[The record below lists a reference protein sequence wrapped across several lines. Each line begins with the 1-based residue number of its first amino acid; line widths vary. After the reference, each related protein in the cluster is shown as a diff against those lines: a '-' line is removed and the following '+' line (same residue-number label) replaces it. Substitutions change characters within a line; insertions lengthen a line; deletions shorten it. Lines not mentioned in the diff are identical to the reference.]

1 MYNVMSKKAEEFI
14 DHEEIEECLAYAED
28 NKNNEACID
37 AILEKA
43 KQMKGITHKEALV
56 LLDCEIPE
64 KNAQIYEL
72 AKKIKE
78 EFYGDRIVMFA
89 PLYLSNYCVN
99 GCEYCPYHLKNKHI
113 RRKKLSQEEVR
124 QEVMALQDMGHKRLA
139 IEAGEDP
146 VNNPLEYILE
156 CIHTIYDLSLIHI

>member
-56 LLDCEIPE
+56 LLE
-64 KNAQIYEL
+64 KMRRFMNL
-72 AKKIKE
+72 LKRSKKSFTATVLLCLLRCICQTT
-78 EFYGDRIVMFA
+78 V
-89 PLYLSNYCVN
+89 S
-99 GCEYCPYHLKNKHI
+99 
-113 RRKKLSQEEVR
+113 
-124 QEVMALQDMGHKRLA
+124 MAA
-139 IEAGEDP
+139 NT
-146 VNNPLEYILE
+146 V
-156 CIHTIYDLSLIHI
+156 LII

>member
-72 AKKIKE
+72 AK
-78 EFYGDRIVMFA
+78 R
-89 PLYLSNYCVN
+89 S
-99 GCEYCPYHLKNKHI
+99 
-113 RRKKLSQEEVR
+113 KKSFTATVLLCLLRCICQTTVS
-124 QEVMALQDMGHKRLA
+124 MAA
-139 IEAGEDP
+139 NT
-146 VNNPLEYILE
+146 V
-156 CIHTIYDLSLIHI
+156 LII

>member
-78 EFYGDRIVMFA
+78 EFYGDRYVCSVVF
-89 PLYLSNYCVN
+89 V
-99 GCEYCPYHLKNKHI
+99 
-113 RRKKLSQEEVR
+113 KLLCQWLR
-124 QEVMALQDMGHKRLA
+124 
-139 IEAGEDP
+139 I
-146 VNNPLEYILE
+146 
-156 CIHTIYDLSLIHI
+156 LSLSFEKQTHPQKKTFPGRSTAGSDGTAGYGPQTPGN

>member
-56 LLDCEIPE
+56 LLDCEMRRFMNLL
-64 KNAQIYEL
+64 KRS
-72 AKKIKE
+72 KKSFTATVLLCLLRCICQTT
-78 EFYGDRIVMFA
+78 V
-89 PLYLSNYCVN
+89 S
-99 GCEYCPYHLKNKHI
+99 
-113 RRKKLSQEEVR
+113 
-124 QEVMALQDMGHKRLA
+124 MAA
-139 IEAGEDP
+139 NT
-146 VNNPLEYILE
+146 V
-156 CIHTIYDLSLIHI
+156 LII